1 MDVNIAPS
9 HLVPIAPAPV
19 RTPPVTVQNSPSPRV
34 ATMRFNC
41 QTCVR
46 KKIKCDKT
54 VPVCSGCSKAKLQ
67 CIYQTPPPRKRKRE
81 RSQFEDVQ
89 ERLAWYERILHD
101 NNLLHASSASTPHGK
116 KTEASAVCTRNLT
129 SMPDP
134 QPATSGKLLSAD
146 GKSRY
151 IDSVLLDGGQGDLC
165 EVSNSDQ
172 DDSHHEDIR
181 ADESTPPG
189 LLGILA
195 AHAISGA
202 ILGSMQSITGQHPGY
217 EEANKLW
224 NAYVQNV
231 EPLCKVLHIP
241 TVAKMVKTVSKEPY
255 MASKS
260 DECLLFA
267 IYHFAVFSMSDADC
281 LREFNQSRNDLISKY
296 RTVVYQTLINVSW
309 LNTTSMPV
317 LQAYTLFLIAMRT
330 QIDSDTFWILTG
342 IAIRLAQRM
351 GLHRDGDTL
360 GLPPFE
366 VQMRRRL
373 FWQLLPLDSYAGQ
386 VCGTGILISPN
397 SWDTKQPLNINDD
410 QIFPGMTEPPLE
422 QRSAT
427 EMIFCLSRMEL
438 SNFYTRT
445 GVKLKDIG
453 ATIQFRDAEDIER
466 LISEVEDLIETKFLR
481 YCDILN
487 PLHFL
492 TTGITRSAIDA
503 VRLRARMPLLITQ
516 TITDAQRRDICA
528 LAARILDTT
537 SAIYG
542 NPSMQKYRW
551 QIKAFYL
558 WDALLCILR
567 SVADVG
573 FYSTSELDTSWNKV
587 ADVYSNHEELVKGR
601 RNLYVTIGKLT
612 LKAWLANPPSQSSP
626 EPVFITALCAQ
637 HEPKVSRQQ
646 ESMDESVGTT
656 TLSDGAYD
664 FDEVFGNID
673 GTGLNLN
680 GGFDPSDWVFW
691 DQPC

>member
-41 QTCVR
+41 QTCVH

-89 ERLAWYERILHD
+89 ERLARYERILHD
-101 NNLLHASSASTPHGK
+101 NNLLHASSASTPHGQ

-129 SMPDP
+129 PMPDP

-202 ILGSMQSITGQHPGY
+202 ILGSTQSITGQHPGY

-241 TVAKMVKTVSKEPY
+241 TVTKMVKTVSKEPS

-445 GVKLKDIG
+445 GVKLKEIG

-656 TLSDGAYD
+656 TLADGACD

-691 DQPC
+691 D

>member
-1 MDVNIAPS
+1 
-9 HLVPIAPAPV
+9 
-19 RTPPVTVQNSPSPRV
+19 
-34 ATMRFNC
+34 
-41 QTCVR
+41 
-46 KKIKCDKT
+46 
-54 VPVCSGCSKAKLQ
+54 
-67 CIYQTPPPRKRKRE
+67 
-81 RSQFEDVQ
+81 
-89 ERLAWYERILHD
+89 
-101 NNLLHASSASTPHGK
+101 
-116 KTEASAVCTRNLT
+116 
-129 SMPDP
+129 MPDP

-202 ILGSMQSITGQHPGY
+202 ILGSTQSITGQHPGY

-241 TVAKMVKTVSKEPY
+241 TVAKMVKTVSKEPS

-445 GVKLKDIG
+445 GVKLKEIG

-637 HEPKVSRQQ
+637 HEAKVSRQQ